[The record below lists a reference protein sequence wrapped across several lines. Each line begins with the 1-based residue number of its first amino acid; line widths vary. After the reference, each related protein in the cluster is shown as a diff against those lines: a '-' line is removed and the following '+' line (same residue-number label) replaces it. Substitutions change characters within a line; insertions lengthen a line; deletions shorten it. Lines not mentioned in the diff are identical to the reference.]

1 MWCGD
6 AVLPIMI
13 CPRNENREVGF
24 FLARFY
30 SAPAVTTALMFCC
43 RLCFSKLHCC
53 QRTVCCAVFHCLLLH
68 QNVWKVRITFLY
80 ILRNKNPAVKFILA
94 CFLEL
99 FKPAVFTPKWI
110 VKITEMLREKNPCS
124 SWQAILHLPWPLLPC
139 LRHKTK
145 WRRPL
150 LKPPHHTLMLRRNR
164 HCLKLPTIWPISWTI
179 SPKFI
184 LNCLLMI
191 SKVLKYMC
199 IDHMAQ
205 TIFLGL
211 SHTLGTACK
220 LGRSIFVKS
229 IKLTRRSWAGL
240 GQLRDK
246 YCTGWGYGLSV
257 WESQTVHMG

>member
-1 MWCGD
+1 MQFCQLWFVHETKIEKSGSSWQDSILHLPWPLLSCFVAACAFQNSTVANVLC
-6 AVLPIMI
+6 AVL
-13 CPRNENREVGF
+13 CST
-24 FLARFY
+24 AFY
-30 SAPAVTTALMFCC
+30 CTKMCEKSESPSFIFYETKIQQSSSSWRVSLS
-43 RLCFSKLHCC
+43 FSKL
-53 QRTVCCAVFHCLLLH
+53 Q
-68 QNVWKVRITFLY
+68 
-80 ILRNKNPAVKFILA
+80 FI
-94 CFLEL
+94 
-99 FKPAVFTPKWI
+99 TPKWI

-229 IKLTRRSWAGL
+229 NINETKLSGIGPIER
-240 GQLRDK
+240 
-246 YCTGWGYGLSV
+246 
-257 WESQTVHMG
+257 